1 MSKRKKIKDVPRIKK
16 EKMRQL
22 ICDFFNENPGHPYNY
37 KQVSR
42 AVNAK
47 NDPQKIMISQILAE
61 LEAELYL
68 TEVDPGRY
76 KYDVSQKIR
85 EGVFERRSNGKNH
98 VIPNDG
104 GDPILVSDE
113 KSLRAM
119 SGDKVN
125 YIVCRKRRKGG
136 DTEAEIV
143 EITERVPQTFVGTL
157 DVKSQYAFLL
167 TENRSLGNDIF
178 IPLDKLKGGKTG
190 EKALVSITEWPE
202 SAKNPYGE
210 VIAVLGKAG
219 NNDTEMHA
227 ILAEFG
233 LPYTYP
239 KNVEKAADKISDILT
254 EKDL

>member
-61 LEAELYL
+61 LAAELYL

-98 VIPNDG
+98 VIPND
-104 GDPILVSDE
+104 V
-113 KSLRAM
+113 
-119 SGDKVN
+119 
-125 YIVCRKRRKGG
+125 
-136 DTEAEIV
+136 
-143 EITERVPQTFVGTL
+143 ERV
-157 DVKSQYAFLL
+157 AI
-167 TENRSLGNDIF
+167 R
-178 IPLDKLKGGKTG
+178 KLK
-190 EKALVSITEWPE
+190 L
-202 SAKNPYGE
+202 
-210 VIAVLGKAG
+210 
-219 NNDTEMHA
+219 
-227 ILAEFG
+227 
-233 LPYTYP
+233 
-239 KNVEKAADKISDILT
+239 
-254 EKDL
+254 